1 MLNRSGAIFPTRASR
16 HHLFAPLLHRAAV
29 HSGQVFHSF
38 EHEFLPSFEHKLCAS
53 RSLEAAV
60 QGRFLSALFLHVCI
74 QNMLGHFWQV
84 IWPVLSYSYL
94 ISCSQFNI
102 YVTHRPGC
110 TNQPTVN
117 SCLRGHI
124 WGFDMAMDFRHK
136 KIFNWFCI
144 HFIPTLDQSSYPA
157 HPNLSQDKSNFFLTL
172 PRLADCRN
180 IRGSTK
186 WKEFN
191 IISSHI

>member
-38 EHEFLPSFEHKLCAS
+38 EHEFLPSFEHKLCAR

-74 QNMLGHFWQV
+74 QNMLGRFWQV

-102 YVTHRPGC
+102 YVTHRHGC
-110 TNQPTVN
+110 TNQPTVHVFWGDTFED
-117 SCLRGHI
+117 LI
-124 WGFDMAMDFRHK
+124 WQWISDTKNIQLILYSF
-136 KIFNWFCI
+136 
-144 HFIPTLDQSSYPA
+144 
-157 HPNLSQDKSNFFLTL
+157 HPNF
-172 PRLADCRN
+172 
-180 IRGSTK
+180 GSK
-186 WKEFN
+186 L
-191 IISSHI
+191 IPSSSKFVSR